1 MSGEFAGKAK
11 FGMID
16 VMKSK
21 IGDDYGAA
29 ALPTTVVIKNGKV
42 ADKIVGAKTD
52 EVRSAL
58 EKALL

>member
-16 VMKSK
+16 VDKSK
-21 IGDDYGAA
+21 IGDDYGANM
-29 ALPTTVVIKNGKV
+29 LPTTVVIKNGKV
-42 ADKIVGAKTD
+42 AGKIVGADTAG
-52 EVRSAL
+52 VRSAL

>member
-11 FGMID
+11 FGMINVD
-16 VMKSK
+16 ESK
-21 IGDDYGAA
+21 IGNDYGVA

-42 ADKIVGAKTD
+42 ADKIVGADT
-52 EVRSAL
+52 EGVRSAL